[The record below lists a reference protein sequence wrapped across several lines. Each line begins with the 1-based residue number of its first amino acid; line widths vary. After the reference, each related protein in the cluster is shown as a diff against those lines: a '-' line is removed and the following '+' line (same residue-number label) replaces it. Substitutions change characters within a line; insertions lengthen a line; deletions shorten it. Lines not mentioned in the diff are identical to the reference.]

1 MYHAKLKD
9 RKDKN
14 AKLEPMVGAPKP
26 RKKKSIRV
34 EESKIFEKNSEH
46 KKKDSKK

>member
-26 RKKKSIRV
+26 RKKKSIR
-34 EESKIFEKNSEH
+34 IDEKKVFDLTKGKKED
-46 KKKDSKK
+46 KKK